1 MIYIALNMKSKLSP
15 FTFLKH
21 VPILI
26 VGDSLVHVITER
38 EKHKT
43 KNYLR

>member
-21 VPILI
+21 VPFRI
-26 VGDSLVHVITER
+26 VGDSLEQVITER
-38 EKHKT
+38 EKNKT
-43 KNYLR
+43 KNYSI